1 MIMLE
6 RHHLKIIAAIH
17 EHGTLTEAAER
28 MHLTQSAL
36 SHSMRKLEQAL
47 GTPLWE
53 KDGRRLRLTHGG
65 MTVLNLAQRILPQ
78 IEHTEEQLYEIA
90 EGKQGALRIGM
101 ECHPCYQW
109 LLRVVR
115 PFLIAYPGVDVDVRQ
130 KFTFGGLQALHGYD
144 IDLLL
149 TPDPLHLPSVVYKA
163 VFDYEQVLVMSQSHP
178 LAGKPWLSPEDLGS
192 EVLFTYPV
200 EPSRLDIFSHFL
212 TPAGCGVKRHKWI
225 ETTEILLQMVSA
237 GRGVGALPLWLVE
250 EQNDDLG
257 LTTAR
262 LGKHGLKKSLHLG
275 YRKTDT
281 NAPFVNAFIDMALQ
295 RGNITSLP

>member
-1 MIMLE
+1 MLE
-6 RHHLKIIAAIH
+6 RHHLKIIAAID
-17 EHGTLTEAAER
+17 EHGTLTEAAEK

-36 SHSMRKLEQAL
+36 SHSMRKLEQSL
-47 GTPLWE
+47 GTPLWQKE
-53 KDGRRLRLTHGG
+53 GRRLRLTHAGT
-65 MTVLNLAQRILPQ
+65 TVLNLAQRVLPQ

-90 EGKQGALRIGM
+90 DGKQGALRIGM

-115 PFLIAYPGVDVDVRQ
+115 PFLLSYPGVDVDVRQ

-149 TPDPLHLPSVVYKA
+149 TPDPLHLPSVVYQA
-163 VFDYEQVLVMSQSHP
+163 VFDYEQVLVMSHSHP
-178 LAGKPWLSPEDLGS
+178 LAGKAWVSPEDLRS

-212 TPAGCGVKRHKWI
+212 TPAGCGVKRHKCI

-237 GRGVGALPLWLVE
+237 GRGVGALPRWLVE
-250 EQNDDLG
+250 EQDTELA

-262 LGKHGLKKSLHLG
+262 LGKEGLAKSLHLG
-275 YRKTDT
+275 YRKTDA
-281 NAPFVNAFIDMALQ
+281 NAPFVRAFIDMALKL
-295 RGNITSLP
+295 GHTGP

>member
-1 MIMLE
+1 MLE
-6 RHHLKIIAAIH
+6 RQHLKIIAAIH
-17 EHGTLTEAAER
+17 EHGTLTEAAEK

-36 SHSMRKLEQAL
+36 SHSMKKLEQSA

-53 KDGRRLRLTHGG
+53 KEGRRLRLTHAG
-65 MTVLNLAQRILPQ
+65 MTVLNLAQRVLPQ

-90 EGKQGALRIGM
+90 EGKQGVLRIGM

-115 PFLIAYPGVDVDVRQ
+115 PFLVAYPGVDVDVRQ

-149 TPDPLHLPSVVYKA
+149 TPDPLQLPSVVYQA
-163 VFDYEQVLVMSQSHP
+163 VFDYEQVLVMSRNHP
-178 LAGKPWLSPEDLGS
+178 LAAKPWVSPADLAT

-212 TPAGCGVKRHKWI
+212 TPSGGAVKRHKCI

-237 GRGVGALPLWLVE
+237 GRGVGALPQWLIE
-250 EQNDDLG
+250 EQGDDLE

-262 LGKHGLKKSLHLG
+262 LGEQGLTKSLHLG

-281 NAPFVNAFIDMALQ
+281 NAPFVSAFINMALQ
-295 RGNITSLP
+295 RGSAAPPP